1 MGVVAAVRAVFE
13 EGWNQERFE
22 TIEPLFA
29 ETFTFHVRGTDRTM
43 TVDELREI
51 VRRWHVGFPDLRF
64 EIHAAVA
71 SGDRAAVHATLRGTH
86 DGPWGDLDATGRS
99 ISVEHMFFFRVEDD
113 RLVEVWELLDRDA
126 LRSQLTDD

>member
-1 MGVVAAVRAVFE
+1 MDVVAAVRAVFE

-43 TVDELREI
+43 TVDDLREI

-71 SGDRAAVHATLRGTH
+71 SGDRAAIHATLRGTH

-99 ISVEHMFFFRVEDD
+99 ISVEHMFFFRLEDE

>member
-1 MGVVAAVRAVFE
+1 MDVVAAVRAVFE

-99 ISVEHMFFFRVEDD
+99 ISVEHMFFFRLEDD
-113 RLVEVWELLDRDA
+113 WLVEVWELLDRDA